1 MSPWTRD
8 DYTAVWICALPL
20 ELAAACA
27 MLDERHDP
35 LPLDPDS
42 RDTNNYVLGRVGS
55 HNTVVACLPYG
66 VMGTVSTARVVNQ
79 MLATFKRI
87 KFGLMIGIGGG
98 APSDRHDIR
107 LGDVVVGSP
116 TGLVGGVV
124 QYDFG
129 KTVQRGRFQ
138 RTGML
143 NKPPEVLLTALSNL
157 QARHLME
164 GHRVESTLE
173 EMVKKYPPMS
183 FQYARPTTDN
193 LYRADYEH
201 PEGQPTCVS
210 CDSTQSVP
218 RAPRPAGVSQL
229 RIHHGL
235 IASGD
240 QVVKHGLMRDQLR
253 EELDVLCFEMEAAG
267 MVDSLPCLVIRGISD
282 YADSHKNDV
291 WQGYAAAT
299 AAGYAKELMHVIPV
313 AVIQKHPVRVRVGS
327 GKFLVNSVPSVLMR
341 VGAGEMRFKVQ
352 QWLSPASFKDDLYNH
367 QKEYMD
373 GSCDWA
379 LERPEVM
386 SFLSPSNNSE
396 VLSIRGAPGIG
407 KSTLAGFLIRRLVD
421 AGRSVL
427 YFFCKDT
434 EGGKSKPYQALR
446 TIISQI
452 LAADDGQNLVSW
464 LEKIRLQSGQRH
476 AESFAT
482 LHDLLCHALYTVPVS
497 DRTLYFAVDALDE
510 CDNGRLLAS
519 TLSSALN
526 ASKRP
531 FKLLLTSRE
540 EPDLLEF
547 FQQYKERT
555 SEAKLAVLNELSILP
570 STIQQSVVAYVK
582 QRVAHFQHIR
592 ATPLGQQVFNNVAA
606 SSDGSWLYAKLILD
620 EIERLPS
627 PASIARHLKNIP
639 TGLVQL
645 YHTIFST
652 VEKSLSPAELYL
664 AQQLF
669 IWIDMKDFVLVG
681 RNALDRD
688 VLDIVFQA
696 ANSGDEVFDSIGLA
710 RKLCSPLITLKSN
723 RKSDDTESSVTI
735 SFVHHT
741 AMQFVRQSIVRN
753 GPSSMSIP
761 AILKPQP
768 LKALH
773 RASTAMWYFQK
784 SEQCTSLL
792 SELTASPYSQATL
805 NPGGYFE
812 MAYALWG
819 AFYLKTL
826 PEHLDDDDDDLQ
838 QASTLCTQLTEF
850 LLSASCLRWVEL
862 AIIINYRWGYVNLFS
877 NVKKALRAAEAA
889 LKPKV
894 SRFDEQRGNTA
905 TFRRFSVVR
914 REFFAD
920 FAHVI
925 SCTGPALDDER
936 PVAVDMPDGFESRP
950 VAMSLMRLG
959 NKWGHLYER

>member
-1 MSPWTRD
+1 MSPCTRD

-35 LPLDPDS
+35 LPLGPDS
-42 RDTNNYVLGRVGS
+42 RDTNNYILGRVGS

-66 VMGTVSTARVVNQ
+66 VTGTVSAARVVNQ

-87 KFGLMIGIGGG
+87 KFGLMLGIGGG
-98 APSDRHDIR
+98 APSERHDIR

-116 TGLVGGVV
+116 TGLFGGVV

-164 GHRVESTLE
+164 GHRVESALE
-173 EMVKKYPPMS
+173 EMVRKYPPMT
-183 FQYARPTTDN
+183 FRYARPAVDV

-201 PEGQPTCVS
+201 PEGQPTCAS
-210 CDSTQSVP
+210 CDAAMLVP
-218 RAPRPAGVSQL
+218 RAPRPSGVSQL
-229 RIHHGL
+229 RIHYGL

-240 QVVKHGLMRDQLR
+240 QVVKHGQMRDQLR

-267 MVDSLPCLVIRGISD
+267 LVDSLPCLVIRGISD

-291 WQGYAAAT
+291 WQGYAAA
-299 AAGYAKELMHVIPV
+299 AAAAYAKELMHVIPV
-313 AVIQKHPVRVRVGS
+313 AVGEKQSVRVGLDS
-327 GKFLVNSVPSVLMR
+327 STSD
-341 VGAGEMRFKVQ
+341 MRFKIQ

-379 LERPEVM
+379 LERPEIA
-386 SFLSPSNNSE
+386 SFLSSSDSS
-396 VLSIRGAPGIG
+396 VILSIRGPPGIG
-407 KSTLAGFLIRRLVD
+407 KSTLTAFLIHRLID
-421 AGRSVL
+421 AGQSVL

-452 LAADDGQNLVSW
+452 LAADDRQDLVSW
-464 LEKIRLQSGQRH
+464 LEKIRLQGGQRH

-482 LHDLLCHALYTVPVS
+482 LHDSFCHALKAVSES
-497 DRTLYFAVDALDE
+497 DRTLYFVVDALDE

-526 ASKRP
+526 ASKRS

-547 FQQYKERT
+547 FQRYKEQT

-592 ATPLGQQVFNNVAA
+592 ATPLGQQVFNNVSIA
-606 SSDGSWLYAKLILD
+606 SDGSWLYAKLILD
-620 EIERLPS
+620 DIERLPS

-639 TGLVQL
+639 SGLVQL

-652 VEKSLSPAELYL
+652 VEKSLSPTELYL
-664 AQQLF
+664 ARQLF

-723 RKSDDTESSVTI
+723 RKNDGTESSVAV

-741 AMQFVRQSIVRN
+741 AMQFVRQSAVRN
-753 GPSSMSIP
+753 TPSMTIP
-761 AILKPQP
+761 SILKPQP

-773 RASTAMWYFQK
+773 RANTAMWYFRE
-784 SEQCTSLL
+784 SEKCIKLL
-792 SELTASPYSQATL
+792 EGLARDPDSTDTL
-805 NPGGYFE
+805 EPGAYFE

-819 AFYLKTL
+819 ALYLEHL
-826 PEHLDDDDDDLQ
+826 PEHLDNDDLQ
-838 QASTLCTQLTEF
+838 QASTLCTQLTQF
-850 LLSASCLRWVEL
+850 LLSESCLRWVEL
-862 AIIINYRWGYVNLFS
+862 AIIINYSWGYVNLFN
-877 NVKKALRAAEAA
+877 NVMAALRAAEAA
-889 LKPKV
+889 VKPRVLYGQEEKENLHAFQV
-894 SRFDEQRGNTA
+894 
-905 TFRRFSVVR
+905 FSVVR
-914 REFFAD
+914 LEFFAD
-920 FAHVI
+920 FAYVI
-925 SCTGPALDDER
+925 SCTGPASR
-936 PVAVDMPDGFESRP
+936 GKSMAMIIPDGFGNRP
-950 VAMSLMRLG
+950 TAMSLMGLG
-959 NKWGHLYER
+959 NKWAHLYER

>member
-66 VMGTVSTARVVNQ
+66 VTGTVSAARVVNQ

-98 APSDRHDIR
+98 APSERHDIR

-116 TGLVGGVV
+116 TGLFGGVV

-129 KTVQRGRFQ
+129 KTVQRGQFQ

-164 GHRVESTLE
+164 GHKVESSLE
-173 EMVKKYPPMS
+173 EMVRKYPPMS
-183 FQYARPTTDN
+183 FQYARSSTDN

-201 PEGQPTCVS
+201 PDGQSTCVS
-210 CDSTQSVP
+210 CDAEQLVLRT
-218 RAPRPAGVSQL
+218 PRPSGVSQL
-229 RIHHGL
+229 CIHYGL

-240 QVVKHGLMRDQLR
+240 QVVKHGRMRDQLR

-267 MVDSLPCLVIRGISD
+267 LVDSLPCLVIRGISD
-282 YADSHKNDV
+282 YADSHKNDA
-291 WQGYAAAT
+291 WQGYAAA
-299 AAGYAKELMHVIPV
+299 AAAAYAKELMHIIPV
-313 AVIQKHPVRVRVGS
+313 SVNERQAVR
-327 GKFLVNSVPSVLMR
+327 
-341 VGAGEMRFKVQ
+341 AGVDGDTSEMRFKVQ

-367 QKEYMD
+367 QREYMD
-373 GSCDWA
+373 GSCYWA
-379 LERPEVM
+379 LQRPEIA
-386 SFLSPSNNSE
+386 SFLSPSDRSE
-396 VLSIRGAPGIG
+396 ILSIRGAPGIG
-407 KSTLAGFLIRRLVD
+407 KSTLTAFLIRRLID
-421 AGRSVL
+421 AGHSVL

-434 EGGKSKPYQALR
+434 EGGKSKPFQALR

-452 LAADDGQNLVSW
+452 LATEDGQGLVLW
-464 LEKIRLQSGQRH
+464 LERIRLQSGQRK

-482 LHDLLCHALYTVPVS
+482 LHGSFSHAITARSVLHRQLYLV
-497 DRTLYFAVDALDE
+497 VDALDE
-510 CDNGRLLAS
+510 CEDGRLLAS
-519 TLSSALN
+519 TLSAALN

-540 EPDLLEF
+540 EPDLLDF
-547 FQQYKERT
+547 FQKYKERS
-555 SEAKLAVLNELSILP
+555 SESGNAALHELSILP
-570 STIQQSVVAYVK
+570 STIQQPVVAYVK
-582 QRVAHFQHIR
+582 QRVANFQHIR
-592 ATPLGQQVFNNVAA
+592 ETPLGQQVFDNVSAA
-606 SSDGSWLYAKLILD
+606 SDGSWLYAKLILD

-627 PASIARHLKNIP
+627 PASIARQLKNIP

-652 VEKSLSPAELYL
+652 VEKSLSPTELYL

-688 VLDIVFQA
+688 VLNIVFQA

-723 RKSDDTESSVTI
+723 RKSDDTESSVTV

-741 AMQFVRQSIVRN
+741 AMQFVRQSSVRN
-753 GPSSMSIP
+753 TPSSTAIP
-761 AILKPQP
+761 AILRPQP

-773 RASTAMWYFQK
+773 RASTAMWYFRESDK
-784 SEQCTSLL
+784 CTSLL
-792 SELTASPYSQATL
+792 SELAANPDSSHTL
-805 NPGGYFE
+805 EPGAYFE

-819 AFYLKTL
+819 AFYLQHL
-826 PEHLDDDDDDLQ
+826 PEHLDDDDLQ
-838 QASTLCTQLTEF
+838 QAAQLCAQLTEF
-850 LLSASCLRWVEL
+850 LLSPACLRWVEL
-862 AIIINYRWGYVNLFS
+862 AIIVNYRWGYVNLFN
-877 NVKKALRAAEAA
+877 NVMAALRAAMAA
-889 LKPKV
+889 VKPKP
-894 SRFDEQRGNTA
+894 RGLDPENHNQNQEENHNPRA
-905 TFRRFSVVR
+905 FQVFSVVR
-914 REFFAD
+914 VEFFAD

-925 SCTGPALDDER
+925 SCTGPASRGRSLAVPEGFGNR
-936 PVAVDMPDGFESRP
+936 PM
-950 VAMSLMRLG
+950 AMNLMGLG
-959 NKWGHLYER
+959 KKWAYLYKR